1 MTANDIMAIPQAALT
16 TRLAMAL
23 AYAQRGWAVFPVFG
37 LQDGACVCKFEHDAQ
52 YNGAHPHLGYS
63 YRDATCDYDTI
74 AKWFKQWPHM
84 NFGVA
89 TGREIANNKKM
100 LIIIETP
107 AAAVLSEEAV
117 AKVAA
122 VIGVNFSIAGI
133 VLTPQGTR
141 HVYAEICAD
150 HDLNI
155 SAIKGIKVQAK
166 EGQAWG
172 ACSLH
177 HTGAAYQ
184 WVGAP
189 LDVPCLSDAVNHAH
203 NGAADD
209 PAVAIDANE
218 AQPAEDEN
226 SPAVVVPNDFQ
237 ATANAVTKR
246 IAANRAIAAEYM
258 AAGFK
263 LCSIATG
270 TKGPKTTGWQD
281 NPITLDQVN
290 HQGLGLI
297 HALSGTCAIDLDN
310 YESAV
315 AWLEIRGIDL
325 RALLAD
331 DHAVQIKSGRP
342 NHGKLVYRLPKGI
355 MPLVTA
361 QVKTPDKSMMI
372 EFRCASSNGTGC
384 QDVLPPTIH
393 PETGKAYDW
402 AGAGDFNNLP
412 DLPQELLKVW
422 QDLLAAPSAT
432 TTSASVGM
440 SPAYRLVEGGRNTA
454 LFKIGGNMARQ
465 GLSPESIRAALSI
478 ENKKR
483 CTPPL
488 PEAEVTSI
496 ANSAAKNS
504 HGAKEAAALAA
515 CSGDDEEALQ
525 MAEKAVADDD
535 QEVRVLDEG
544 HVSLSQLPLVM
555 RDIAAWNMRTARTV
569 QPAFAI
575 CTALAACAG
584 VIARDFVGAGGSY
597 SNMYYVVVGPT
608 ACGKENALKTVNK
621 IIGAYD
627 ADRLAGKPTSDSS
640 MLTVLNRNP
649 ASTFVIDELGEV
661 LQGVFD
667 PKAAS
672 HHARVGTAL
681 MELYTKGG
689 ETYRGTEYAI
699 QEAKPGG
706 RPRNDIVSPCPSLFG
721 ATTATTLYKAMSFDA
736 ISSGFL
742 PRILPFRAPDKIPM
756 PNVDFEAAPM
766 PESILNWLT
775 AIKERKEVHAGK
787 LKQKGDLFGASNS
800 NHMPIEVP
808 YSPAAHALS
817 VKAQI
822 EIVERRNGDV
832 DEVEGSMLTRT
843 VENASRIALALAL
856 ADDPAAVEVS
866 AEHFTLA
873 LAIVT
878 HAAAN
883 FTADIRDKLHGSQY
897 AKIETSAYNQILT
910 YFKKN
915 KKAITERILV
925 DRCKVYGA
933 AAPRDRGQAINAL
946 VRQGKITQGT
956 GRTGTVITYLPRG

>member
-1 MTANDIMAIPQAALT
+1 MTANDIMAIPQAAPT

-63 YRDATCDYDTI
+63 YRDAICDYGTI
-74 AKWFKQWPHM
+74 ANWFKQWPHM

-89 TGREIANNKKM
+89 TGREIANNQKT

-107 AAAVLSEEAV
+107 TAADLSEDSV

-122 VIGVNFSIAGI
+122 YIGNNLSVAGV

-141 HVYAEICAD
+141 HVYAEIGSD
-150 HDLNI
+150 HGLDF
-155 SAIKGIKVQAK
+155 SGIKGIKVQAK
-166 EGQAWG
+166 DGHVFG
-172 ACSLH
+172 AGTLH
-177 HTGAAYQ
+177 HTGATYQ
-184 WVGAP
+184 WMGPP
-189 LDVPCLSDAVNHAH
+189 LDVPCLSDAATTLNA
-203 NGAADD
+203 GPIGD
-209 PAVAIDANE
+209 PAAAVE
-218 AQPAEDEN
+218 ADPAP
-226 SPAVVVPNDFQ
+226 SAAVQSSMKQVPATDFQ
-237 ATANAVTKR
+237 ATAKAVTER
-246 IAANRAIAAEYM
+246 IAANRAIAAEYA

-263 LCSIATG
+263 LCRIAIG
-270 TKGPKTTGWQD
+270 SKGPKYENWQ
-281 NPITLDQVN
+281 NKPISVDQVS
-290 HQGLGLI
+290 HEGLGLI
-297 HALSGTCAIDLDN
+297 HALSGTCAIDLDH

-315 AWLEIRGIDL
+315 AWMENHRIDL
-325 RALLAD
+325 PALLAD
-331 DHAVQIKSGRP
+331 DDAVRINSGRP
-342 NHGKLVYRLPKGI
+342 NRGKLVYRLPKGI
-355 MPLVTA
+355 KPLVTA
-361 QVKTPDKSMMI
+361 QVKTSEGSMMI
-372 EFRCASSNGTGC
+372 EFRCAASNGKGC

-393 PETGKAYDW
+393 PETGKAYEW

-412 DLPQELLKVW
+412 DLPQDLLKVW
-422 QDLLAAPSAT
+422 QDLLAASSAT
-432 TTSASVGM
+432 TTPAKAGV
-440 SPAYRLVEGGRNTA
+440 PLAYRMVEGGRNTA
-454 LFKIGGNMARQ
+454 LFKMAGNMARQ
-465 GLSPESIRAALSI
+465 GLSLESIRAALSI
-478 ENKKR
+478 ENKNR

-488 PEAEVTSI
+488 PEGEITSI

-504 HGAKEAAALAA
+504 HGAKEAAAVAA
-515 CSGDDEEALQ
+515 SSDNSEEALQ

-535 QEVRVLDEG
+535 QEARVLNEG

-555 RDIAAWNMRTARTV
+555 RDIAAWNMHTARTV

-627 ADRLAGKPTSDSS
+627 ADRLAGKPASDSS

-649 ASTFVIDELGEV
+649 ASTFIIDELGEV

-672 HHARVGTAL
+672 FQARIGTAL

-689 ETYRGTEYAI
+689 EVYRGIEYAI
-699 QEAKPGG
+699 QDAKPGG
-706 RPRNDIVSPCPSLFG
+706 RPRADIISPCPSLFG

-766 PESILNWLT
+766 PESIQSWLA
-775 AIKERKEVHAGK
+775 AIKERKEAHATT
-787 LKQKGDLFGASNS
+787 LKQKGDLFGAGTSS
-800 NHMPIEVP
+800 HIPIDVP

-822 EIVERRNGDV
+822 DIVERRNGDV
-832 DEVEGSMLTRT
+832 DEVESSMLTRT
-843 VENASRIALALAL
+843 VENASRIALTLAL

-866 AEHFTLA
+866 ADHFTLA
-873 LAIVT
+873 MAIVN
-878 HAAAN
+878 HATAN

-897 AKIETSAYNQILT
+897 AKIETSAYNQILA

-946 VRQGKITQGT
+946 VRQGKVTQGT
-956 GRTGTVITYLPRG
+956 GRTDTVITYLPRG